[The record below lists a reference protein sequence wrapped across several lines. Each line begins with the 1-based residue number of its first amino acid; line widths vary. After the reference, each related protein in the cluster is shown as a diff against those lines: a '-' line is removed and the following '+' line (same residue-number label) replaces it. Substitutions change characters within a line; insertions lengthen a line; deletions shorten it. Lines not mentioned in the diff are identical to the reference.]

1 MSCQI
6 EKNVLTYLQTTR
18 FRRHSIRHRI
28 VFLSCFIAVELLL
41 MPLTALSGQTA
52 IFL

>member
-18 FRRHSIRHRI
+18 FRRYSIRHRI
-28 VFLSCFIAVELLL
+28 AFLSCFIPVKLLL
-41 MPLTALSGQTA
+41 MPLMALSGQTA